1 MTVDDPALPAFARSR
16 LFPWIASAPFVLWPL
31 YLLVRGEM
39 RPEHV
44 AFMVGI
50 PSLAF
55 TRRRL
60 FTGLL
65 PTGLVAF
72 LYDVMR
78 FAKDVGLRADRV
90 LLCDLRAAEVALFG
104 VTLADGTRGTVHD
117 AIQRRPPVV
126 LLDALCAVPYATYL
140 LSTVAAAVFLYRH
153 DFARLQRFTWTFFL
167 LNLAGFATHHAFPAA
182 PPWYFHARGCV
193 VDVAA
198 RPFAGP
204 NLLRVDALLGVDYF
218 RGFYGRSSET
228 FGALPSLHVAY
239 PALLTLESW
248 PYLSR
253 PLRAA
258 AVGYAA
264 LMCFAAV
271 YLDHHWVLDVLLG
284 LAYAAALHGLVRWLL
299 RPSAPVSAP

>member
-1 MTVDDPALPAFARSR
+1 VTDPALPAFARGR
-16 LFPWIASAPFVLWPL
+16 LFPWVASAPFVLWPL
-31 YLLVRGEM
+31 LLLARGEL

-44 AFMVGI
+44 AFMVGV
-50 PSLAF
+50 PALAF

-65 PTGLVAF
+65 PAGLVAV

-78 FAKDVGLRADRV
+78 YAKNVGLSADRV
-90 LLCDLRAAEVALFG
+90 LLCDLRRAELALFG
-104 VTLADGTRGTVHD
+104 VTLDGGTPGTLHD
-117 AIQRRPPVV
+117 LIQSRPPN
-126 LLDALCAVPYATYL
+126 LFLDALCAVPYATYL
-140 LSTVAAAVFLYRH
+140 LTIVAAAVFLYRH

-167 LNLAGFATHHAFPAA
+167 LNVAGFAAHHAFPAA
-182 PPWYFHARGCV
+182 PPWYFHAHGCL

-198 RPFAGP
+198 RPSAGA
-204 NLLRVDALLGVDYF
+204 NLLRVDALLGFDYF

-239 PALLTLESW
+239 PALLAVECW
-248 PYLSR
+248 PYLEA
-253 PLRAA
+253 PGRAA
-258 AVGYAA
+258 ALGYAA

-284 LAYAAALHGLVRWLL
+284 LAFAAALHAVARRAL
-299 RPSAPVSAP
+299 RPPTQAPTP